1 MVFGP
6 TVYDVPLLPFEKQLI
21 ETIGI
26 TEEEYRAF
34 TAEAK
39 KRGAV
44 RPAAY
49 NHIPDVQATGL
60 EPGAIILINLAISLV
75 LTGVSYLLTPKPKMP
90 KAGGGVIDLGSIA
103 GANRFTPSRG
113 FETLAELADYAAPV
127 PLIFG
132 LYKDNIGGM
141 LTTPKLVWSRM
152 FSHGTMQRAKLMF
165 VVGEQGVG
173 SEGIQPPDLK
183 GIFLGNNALDAVF
196 NDYFAFYWHADS
208 SSTFRIRGSDK
219 RYGTRGKPHRGDPDV
234 SPDDG
239 DAFNFPLSNYD
250 QKASEIFCH
259 AYTPSNSAQFGVY
272 GSIANGTSYR
282 VNYQLISI
290 PKNDDDRAVAIRML
304 ERIKIVG
311 DSGVEVDDKILQ
323 EEDEEEG
330 VEGAGTMP
338 GDAGRERLI
347 EIYKKGKH
355 DGAGRNYSPR
365 MGIIKYTKEADVA
378 VENAGTVTGDDQHR
392 LQIASIAVGDQV
404 EFVISDSSID
414 PKFYI
419 KNQAGQGATVDD
431 INSSVE
437 SLQIEADSTMQL
449 GEHFEIGG
457 CIWKVIT
464 RNRPT
469 FEPSGEVD
477 GGNNQIIT
485 LECVDVSTSINKNIG
500 IVSNS
505 LVVAPTSQFI
515 GDSGIG
521 TKSRGIGEAFFP
533 LTQVEIATIKNN
545 RPAVSTEIGLK
556 STVFQRLNGLCNFQS
571 LPSPESLRESEK
583 DRIQINS
590 GTISASVL
598 RSSMFRVFLR
608 DIILDS
614 KFNPLPQIFV
624 VQGVKPTA
632 QYNYIRFTL
641 DRAVE
646 LEYKFVPVS
655 GSEIKDLSDEQKFIV
670 LSQSNS
676 TGQPVDGSH
685 GSFEFE
691 ATVSDAIGLIRVH
704 VSGREVTGPD
714 FFKLNKEFTRGLK
727 TVTGNSI
734 PLKPETVIY
743 RTNEPEPELDTVVT
757 TNSVLERKKNIANN
771 GIDEAKLA
779 AFFYTIAGTAD
790 DEDVPLLGKKFFE
803 SVEYIGG
810 STKSWLHVR
819 WHLQKVINTLDWAEG
834 QGHLWRF
841 PRDTESG
848 SKGDK
853 IKVLGSGGGFYG
865 GQEIEIKRGSQ
876 ATNVI
881 SGQAAYPSTNP
892 FVNNHPDSTR
902 TENPVDLLFSGCV
915 FSVKDATENVILGD
929 RNQAWRYEVF
939 GSTEGFEPGHAIP
952 DLDVESIG
960 DLSEEKEFTVTKD
973 GKSIKVSLKAHCK
986 KFNTPIVGQSKGWG
1000 NPIVTVID
1008 ETTTTG
1014 WEVGDQFGIFRSPSA
1029 GNPFQTVYD
1038 RIGQIFEITKVEVQG
1053 ALTVT
1058 DADLFFAEQTQVSD
1072 ISFYRSFVDK
1082 SNSTSPE
1089 HEIVYV
1095 NEAQLN
1101 DSPANMFELTI
1112 AGLSL
1117 KASRNFTALDQ
1128 MRCWLGSGLPVERL
1142 HPNLGT
1148 AYVNTVATALVAG
1161 TVYQIVTV
1169 GTSDF
1174 TLAGAAT
1181 NTVGTVFTATG
1192 ATTGTGTVVST
1203 IGPSNLFT
1211 DLVYFLLTD
1220 QRAGAGGLLGMD
1232 RDNAYLVDKND
1243 LVETSKFLVTQKLFF
1258 NGPIVERTNLRQ
1270 FISDIAPYFLCN
1282 FIISDGKFSLKPAVP
1297 VEPGGGIDTGAVQV
1311 DQLFTAGNI
1320 IEDSYKLEYLGA
1332 EERRAFKAV
1341 VRYRQERKNK
1351 LPEEQVVE
1359 VRNVDSTGDFDSPGV
1374 SSPPTEQFDLTQ
1386 FCTSKDHAVKVAKY
1400 FLALRAYVTHTISFS
1415 TTAEGLS
1422 IQAGSYIKVI
1432 TESSPYS
1439 AANTGTVNSSG
1450 TVTSVVDMP
1459 DGLYNITYFKVG
1471 DVDIN
1476 SGEMDVSNGAVAN
1489 STFHNIVFTVQNT
1502 KVSENIYIVEQLT
1515 FSQDGIVDI
1524 VASEHP
1530 CNPDLS
1536 SKIATAVDSDTGF
1549 KITS

>member
-21 ETIGI
+21 KTIGV
-26 TEEEYRAF
+26 TEEEYREF

-44 RPAAY
+44 RPAEY
-49 NHIPDVQATGL
+49 DHIPDVQAGGVGET
-60 EPGAIILINLAISLV
+60 ILINLAIALV
-75 LTGVSYLLTPKPKMP
+75 LTGVSYVLTPKPKMP
-90 KAGGGVIDLGSIA
+90 RAQSGGVIDLGSIS

-127 PLIFG
+127 PIIFG

-173 SEGIQPPDLK
+173 SAGIQPPDLK

-208 SSTFRIRGSDK
+208 SSTFRIRGTDK
-219 RYGTRGKPHRGDPDV
+219 RYGTRGKVHRGDPDV

-250 QKASEIFCH
+250 EEASEIFCH
-259 AYTPSNSAQFGVY
+259 AYTPSNNAQFGVY
-272 GSIANGTSYR
+272 GAIANGTSYR

-290 PKNDDDRAVAIRML
+290 PKIDDSKAVAIRML

-311 DSGVEVDDKILQ
+311 DSGFKFSESEDEEGQTLQ
-323 EEDEEEG
+323 EEGID
-330 VEGAGTMP
+330 P
-338 GDAGRERLI
+338 GDAGRERLNKI
-347 EIYKKGKH
+347 RNKGKH

-365 MGIIKYTKEADVA
+365 MGITKYTKEANVA
-378 VENAGTVTGDDQHR
+378 VENAGEVTPDGKHK
-392 LQIASIAVGDQV
+392 LQIDNIAVGDQAL
-404 EFVISDSSID
+404 FVISNTSI
-414 PKFYI
+414 PTEFYI
-419 KNQAGQGATVDD
+419 KNKDGQGASVDD
-431 INSSVE
+431 INSTVE
-437 SLQIEADSTMQL
+437 SFQVEADSTMQL

-457 CIWKVIT
+457 CIWKVVK
-464 RNRPT
+464 RRLPT
-469 FEPSGEVD
+469 YIPSID
-477 GGNNQIIT
+477 GGKDQRIT
-485 LECVDVSTSINKNIG
+485 LECVDVSTSVNKNIG
-500 IVSNS
+500 IVSDA
-505 LVVAPTSQFI
+505 LVVNPKDKFI
-515 GDSGIG
+515 GDSGVG
-521 TKSRGIGEAFFP
+521 DTSRGIGEAFFP
-533 LTQVEIATIKNN
+533 LTQVEVATIKNN

-571 LPSPESLRESEK
+571 LPTPENLRESEK
-583 DRIQINS
+583 DGIQMTS
-590 GTISASVL
+590 GTISTSIL
-598 RSSMFRVFLR
+598 RSSIFRVFLR
-608 DIILDS
+608 DISNEGS
-614 KFNPLPQIFV
+614 KFVALPQFFV
-624 VQGVKPTA
+624 VRGLQPTA

-655 GSEIKDLSDEQKFIV
+655 GSEIKDLGNDKEFIV
-670 LSQSNS
+670 LSQANS
-676 TGQPVDGSH
+676 TEEAVDGSH
-685 GSFEFE
+685 GFFEFP
-691 ATVSDAIGLIRVH
+691 ADVANIGTVRVQ
-704 VSGREVTGPD
+704 VSGRR
-714 FFKLNKEFTRGLK
+714 FFGADSLKPNKEFTRGARKITLETTPSK
-727 TVTGNSI
+727 
-734 PLKPETVIY
+734 PLTAVY
-743 RTNEPEPELDTVVT
+743 RTNRPEPERDTIVEIGT
-757 TNSVLERKKNIANN
+757 VLKGGANIADA
-771 GIDEAKLA
+771 GIESGKLS
-779 AFFYTIAGTAD
+779 AFFYALVGSAD
-790 DEDVPLLGKKFFE
+790 DPSVPPDGKRFFE
-803 SVEYIGG
+803 SLEYIGG
-810 STKSWLHVR
+810 STKSWLHIR
-819 WHLQKVINTLDWAEG
+819 WHLQKVENTLSWASSE
-834 QGHLWRF
+834 QFRWKF
-841 PRDTESG
+841 TAKDNV
-848 SKGDK
+848 
-853 IKVLGSGGGFYG
+853 KVLGSGGGFYV
-865 GQEIEIKRGSQ
+865 GQDIEIKRGSE

-881 SGQAAYPSTNP
+881 SGQDAYPSTNP
-892 FVNNHPDSTR
+892 FVSGHPDVAGDVSFTFSGKVFTVKNV
-902 TENPVDLLFSGCV
+902 TEN
-915 FSVKDATENVILGD
+915 EILAD

-939 GSTEGFEPGHAIP
+939 GSTDGFEAGDSDPNDENANP
-952 DLDVESIG
+952 NG
-960 DLSEEKEFTVTKD
+960 DLSDEVVMPAVTKD
-973 GKSIKVSLKAHCK
+973 GKSIKVKLKAHCK
-986 KFNTPIVGQSKGWG
+986 EFLTPGGDARPIVGQYKGWG
-1000 NPIVTVID
+1000 NPIVTIID
-1008 ETTTTG
+1008 DADTTTG
-1014 WEVGDQFGIFRSPSA
+1014 WEVGEQFGIFRRPSA
-1029 GNPFQTVYD
+1029 GNPFITVYD
-1038 RIGQIFEITKVEVQG
+1038 RIGQIFEITSVSTPG
-1053 ALTVT
+1053 TTTTT

-1101 DSPANMFELTI
+1101 DSEANMFEMSI

-1117 KASRNFTALDQ
+1117 KASRNFTSLDQ

-1142 HPNLGT
+1142 HPSRDT
-1148 AYVNTVATALVAG
+1148 AYGNSEEV
-1161 TVYQIVTV
+1161 
-1169 GTSDF
+1169 
-1174 TLAGAAT
+1174 
-1181 NTVGTVFTATG
+1181 
-1192 ATTGTGTVVST
+1192 
-1203 IGPSNLFT
+1203 GPSNLFT

-1220 QRAGAGGLLGMD
+1220 QQAGAGGLLGMD
-1232 RDNAYLVDKND
+1232 RDNDYLVDKND

-1282 FIISDGKFSLKPAVP
+1282 FIISDGRFSLKPAVP
-1297 VEPGGGIDTGAVQV
+1297 VEPGGTVNTGAVQV
-1311 DQLFTAGNI
+1311 EQLFTSGNI

-1341 VRYRQERKNK
+1341 VRFRQERKNK

-1359 VRNVDSTGDFDSPGV
+1359 VKAAKENNDFDMPGV

-1386 FCTSKDHAVKVAKY
+1386 FCTSRDHAVKVAKY

-1476 SGEMDVSNGAVAN
+1476 SDTMDVANGAVAN

-1530 CNPDLS
+1530 CDTDGS
-1536 SKIATAVDSDTGF
+1536 SKIATAVDSDDGF
-1549 KITS
+1549 SILS